1 MNQLWV
7 EKYKPKK
14 INDFI
19 LSFKNLQDIKKW
31 ITSEKKS
38 KILILHGPPGIGK
51 TTLANSILNENNYEV
66 VEFNSSD
73 VRNQKLI
80 SEKLNNILNK
90 DSILS
95 IMNNNRKC
103 IGLIMDEIDGICS
116 GEKSGLS
123 EFIKLVNPK
132 KNNFRNPIICTTNHI
147 NDKKVK
153 EIIKFSNIIKIDTP
167 KKNDMMKIIEKIEN
181 NENIDIDDSL
191 KLNIISKSQNDL
203 RRLVNILEYLY
214 GHENNNVTLE
224 NINDLLNNF
233 DKKDVDTFVF
243 NSVDKILGNYNI
255 EENTFLFE
263 SDKNIIS
270 LLLYE
275 NFLGEIIFN
284 RKGDYKLKMECIKDT
299 FSYFS
304 ESDMFDNN
312 ILLYH
317 QKDLSN
323 YTNIFKSCSV
333 SYNINK
339 LNKYSFKKKTDLDFS
354 KLLNK
359 TSLEYLNYKYLDE
372 IFLKFNYYCGTDIH
386 VELCDLIINKYM
398 SNPNSIKEMFEK
410 YNYDF
415 NNIDKILK
423 NSNSKVEIK
432 ELCNKKNAKKKVV

>member
-14 INDFI
+14 LNDFI

-31 ITSEKKS
+31 INSEKKS

-51 TTLANSILNENNYEV
+51 TTLANAILHDKNYEV

-80 SEKLNNILNK
+80 NEKLNNILNK

-95 IMNNNRKC
+95 IMVNNRKC

-153 EIIKFSNIIKIDTP
+153 EIIKFSNIIKIDSP

-181 NENIDIDDSL
+181 NEDIFIDDSIKL
-191 KLNIISKSQNDL
+191 KIINKSQKDL
-203 RRLVNILEYLY
+203 RRLVNIIEYLY
-214 GHENNNVTLE
+214 GHKNKNVTEE
-224 NINDLLNNF
+224 NINDLLDNF

-243 NSVDKILGNYNI
+243 NSVDKILSNYDI
-255 EENTFLFE
+255 KENTFLFE

-275 NFLGEIIFN
+275 NFLEEIIFN
-284 RKGDYKLKMECIKDT
+284 RKSDNKSKMECIKDV
-299 FSYFS
+299 FSDFS
-304 ESDMFDNN
+304 DSDIYDNH
-312 ILLYH
+312 ILLHH
-317 QKDLSN
+317 QKELSN
-323 YTNIFKSCSV
+323 YTNVTKSCNV
-333 SYNINK
+333 SYKINN
-339 LNKYSFKKKTDLDFS
+339 LNKYSFKKKTDIGFS

-372 IFLKFNYYCGTDIH
+372 IFLKFNYYCNTDIH
-386 VELCDLIINKYM
+386 VELCDLLMNKYI
-398 SNPNSIKEMFEK
+398 SDPNSIKQMFEK

-415 NNIDKILK
+415 KNIDKILK
-423 NSNSKVEIK
+423 NSNSKIDIK
-432 ELCNKKNAKKKVV
+432 EFSKKKTKKKVV